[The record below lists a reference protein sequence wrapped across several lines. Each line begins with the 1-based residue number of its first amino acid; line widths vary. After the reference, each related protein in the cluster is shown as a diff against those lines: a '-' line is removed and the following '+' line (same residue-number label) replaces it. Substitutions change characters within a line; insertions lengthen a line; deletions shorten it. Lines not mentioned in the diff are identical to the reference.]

1 MSIFKKKVNT
11 DNAVFNED
19 NVIKVKNRGIDKRGI
34 NVKTGMIIV
43 NIFTAI
49 LTLVAIVGIVYGVY
63 YLLTDVVGLELSNL
77 PIDLSGEEPSEP
89 INDNPLENSIAKEA
103 YPVYG

>member
-1 MSIFKKKVNT
+1 MNIFKKKIDT

-19 NVIKVKNRGIDKRGI
+19 NVIKVKNRNINKKGIS
-34 NVKTGMIIV
+34 VKTAMIIV
-43 NIFTAI
+43 NIFTAL
-49 LTLVAIVGIVYGVY
+49 LTLIAIVGIAYGVY

-89 INDNPLENSIAKEA
+89 ISENPLENSIAKEA